1 MQNHTEYFNFVHHF
15 DLLDAT
21 LTRREAAVCF
31 VRSRMAVVNELK
43 SRTKLMQLSFV
54 DFLEVLVRSAGAK
67 ALPTDDLLHSAY
79 TSAAG
84 SFVLFKKKHPDEYAT
99 FLSQHAEHRA
109 ASADEYGQ
117 PPARAVEKL
126 LALLA
131 TTVGTAVR
139 GGPTAMTDAD
149 CAAIHRKDLD
159 SFFEDRG
166 GFSLKRERRSQRKRD
181 SVVPRG

>member
-1 MQNHTEYFNFVHHF
+1 
-15 DLLDAT
+15 
-21 LTRREAAVCF
+21 
-31 VRSRMAVVNELK
+31 MAVVNELK

-54 DFLEVLVRSAGAK
+54 DFLEVLVRIAGAK

-126 LALLA
+126 LSLLA
-131 TTVGTAVR
+131 TTVGTAAR
-139 GGPTAMTDAD
+139 GGPATLSEPD
-149 CAAIHRKDLD
+149 CKEVGRKELGD
-159 SFFEDRG
+159 FFELRG
-166 GFSLKRERRSQRKRD
+166 GYSLGRSSMPHKKPASSLRHAIRE
-181 SVVPRG
+181 

>member
-1 MQNHTEYFNFVHHF
+1 MLLDHF

-54 DFLEVLVRSAGAK
+54 DFLEVLVRIAGAK

-84 SFVLFKKKHPDEYAT
+84 SFVLFKKKHADEYAA

-126 LALLA
+126 LSLLA
-131 TTVGTAVR
+131 TTVGTAAR
-139 GGPTAMTDAD
+139 GGPATLSEPDYKEVG
-149 CAAIHRKDLD
+149 RKELGD
-159 SFFEDRG
+159 FFELRG
-166 GFSLKRERRSQRKRD
+166 GYSLGRNRKASAMPKGKASSHRRVSD
-181 SVVPRG
+181 